1 MDKVCSNEY
10 KLHLKFSDKI
20 SSCIH
25 MRVVLKAWKMQ
36 DWRCHGKQLKIWHR
50 WSPCRPLLEAVKIK
64 TDEKEKSVGY
74 YRCKDH
80 GTFIKEDW
88 KSTVYTNE
96 RVCLLQGQ
104 GWRTGVDYA
113 FWHSADPI
121 TMLDMGW
128 CFPVEFWFSFS
139 HNNCFLYSDSFI
151 LE

>member
-1 MDKVCSNEY
+1 MDKVCSKEY

-20 SSCIH
+20 SSRIH

-80 GTFIKEDW
+80 GTFIREDW

-96 RVCLLQGQ
+96 RVCLLQGAGLEDW
-104 GWRTGVDYA
+104 GWLRILTLSWSHYNARHGMV
-113 FWHSADPI
+113 
-121 TMLDMGW
+121 
-128 CFPVEFWFSFS
+128 FS
-139 HNNCFLYSDSFI
+139 CRI
-151 LE
+151 LV